1 MLAGD
6 AALDHPAEAFA
17 GVFVDDRDDLDRPPV
32 GGDVEL
38 EVHRPHPV
46 GRIGDHLRRRGGTAV
61 AFSSSPLRHPQP
73 FFTPKPLDLLVIDD
87 PALSPGVMVS
97 GPEPPAGMI
106 LGVVPQPRPQRGIRI
121 LRCRRGGF
129 VALGGAVL
137 PGHAAGEPFADP
149 QYPLEVTNGRPPA
162 FRA

>member
-6 AALDHPAEAFA
+6 AALDHPTEALA
-17 GVFVDDRDDLDRPPV
+17 GVLIDDGCDLDRPPV

-46 GRIGDHLRRRGGTAV
+46 WRVRGPLFLRGGAAV
-61 AFSSSPLRHPQP
+61 AFAASSLRHSQA
-73 FFTPKPLDLLVIDD
+73 FLTPKALDLLVIDN
-87 PALSPGVMVS
+87 PALAAGVMVS
-97 GPEPPAGMI
+97 GPEPATGMI
-106 LGVVPQPRPQRGIRI
+106 LGVVPEPRPQGGIGILGRGRHG
-121 LRCRRGGF
+121 L

-137 PGHAAGEPFADP
+137 PGHPAGEPFADS
-149 QYPLEVTNGRPPA
+149 QHPLEVMNGCPPA